1 LFVKVGEA
9 GGGRGKLG
17 QNNDFR
23 SSSKQFLTYST
34 ATKDYSTSMC
44 STSADYFIKTI

>member
-1 LFVKVGEA
+1 
-9 GGGRGKLG
+9 LG

-44 STSADYFIKTI
+44 STSASADYFIKTI